1 MSVENVDKWASH
13 VTLVN
18 GYGPTEASVIAIA
31 NPHVSTQKDA
41 SNIGRPLSSGH
52 AWIVD
57 PQDHNQLA
65 PVGSVGELLLEGPLL
80 AREYINNVSK
90 TEEVFIERPP
100 WASIFYKPKGIIG
113 RPPLSRFQSSQSGN
127 FSPWERDTL
136 QRPPLSRFQ
145 SNQSGRFSLNDRDIH
160 CRPQL
165 SRSQS
170 DQSQLSRSS
179 YSSKV
184 RQNKKMYKTGD
195 LVKYSH
201 DGSIIFIGRKDH
213 QYGNPSLSTCKG
225 RLLIRWRSRVKLNG
239 QRMEP
244 GEIEH
249 ALDKDPQVQHALV
262 VLPKSGPFRSRLI
275 SVLTLAE

>member
-1 MSVENVDKWASH
+1 LWNRANIYSLQEVLVCGGEAMSVENVDKWASN

-90 TEEVFIERPP
+90 TEEVFIERPA
-100 WASIFYKPKGIIG
+100 WASAFDKPKGVIG
-113 RPPLSRFQSSQSGN
+113 RPLLSRFQSSQSGN
-127 FSPWERDTL
+127 FSPSDRDTL
-136 QRPPLSRFQ
+136 QRPPISRFQ
-145 SNQSGRFSLNDRDIH
+145 SNKSGRFSHNDRDIH
-160 CRPQL
+160 YRPQL

-170 DQSQLSRSS
+170 DQSQLSIGSHPSRLQ
-179 YSSKV
+179 
-184 RQNKKMYKTGD
+184 QNNKMYKTGD
-195 LVKYSH
+195 LVKYSY
-201 DGSIIFIGRKDH
+201 DGSIVFIGRKDH
-213 QYGNPSLSTCKG
+213 QYENPSLSTFNG
-225 RLLIRWRSRVKLNG
+225 RSLIDGILG
-239 QRMEP
+239 
-244 GEIEH
+244 
-249 ALDKDPQVQHALV
+249 
-262 VLPKSGPFRSRLI
+262 
-275 SVLTLAE
+275 